1 MRAMRLGSVGL
12 LSLALLFLLQSVPA
26 GRTETLVKTS
36 KGYRV
41 TILPVMG
48 AEKVEGKPEVAK
60 GKVRI
65 QSLKE
70 AVYGKG
76 EPSEKGR

>member
-1 MRAMRLGSVGL
+1 M
-12 LSLALLFLLQSVPA
+12 
-26 GRTETLVKTS
+26 VKTS